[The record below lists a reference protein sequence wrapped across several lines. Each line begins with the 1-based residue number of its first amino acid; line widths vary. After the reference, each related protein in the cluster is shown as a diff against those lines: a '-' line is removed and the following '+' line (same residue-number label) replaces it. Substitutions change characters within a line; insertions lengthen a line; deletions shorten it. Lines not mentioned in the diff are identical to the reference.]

1 MFDFELLEEA
11 DGLGD
16 EVGVVFEE
24 GGVEQGG
31 EVAWDV
37 LALLNRVGGGTWK
50 QLLRPSASSAMSGT
64 ILVSTLSSLSR
75 SSLGNSN
82 STSLV
87 RKNLR
92 KKS

>member
-1 MFDFELLEEA
+1 VFDFELLEEA

-37 LALLNRVGGGTWK
+37 LALLNRGVGVLG
-50 QLLRPSASSAMSGT
+50 SSF
-64 ILVSTLSSLSR
+64 
-75 SSLGNSN
+75 
-82 STSLV
+82 
-87 RKNLR
+87 
-92 KKS
+92 